1 MKRLLCLPVLLLL
14 GLAGCAG
21 DRLHSTG
28 MDLIAK
34 GQPEEGVRK
43 LEEASQAEPRN
54 VVFRSDFLNR
64 RAEQVTRLL
73 AQGDEARA
81 AGRWDAAEV
90 AYARVTKMEPANAH
104 AEAGLEAVAQARRR
118 VPLLEQAKQALQA
131 SDRTNAA
138 ILVRQIL
145 AEEPRNLDALALQRL
160 IDDSNDASQLSSP
173 AMHANFRK
181 PINLQFRDASLK
193 LVLEALARATGVD
206 FILDKDVRPDLRTTV
221 FLRQA
226 PLEDALEL
234 ILQSNNL
241 EKKVLNANAVLIYTG
256 TPDKLKEYKELVVKG
271 FYLANADVNK
281 TNAMIKGLLKTKDT
295 FVDEKL
301 NLLVVRDTPEA
312 IRLAEKLI
320 AMQDLPEPEVMLDVE
335 VLEVKRS
342 RLNELGIQW
351 TSQFTITPLTSSPAT
366 IASLRGLNASRL
378 GVTVPSATV
387 NLRRELGDANILA
400 NPRIRARNREK
411 AKIMIGD
418 KVPVTT
424 NTATA
429 TGLVSE
435 SVQYLDVGIKL
446 EAEPN
451 VYLDGDVA
459 IRVGLEV
466 SSIVREIRT
475 PGGSLAYQIGSRS
488 ATTVLRLQDGETQ
501 VLAGL
506 ISDEDRHDAS
516 RVPGLGDLPVLGR
529 LFGSQ
534 KDGHEKTEVVLSIT
548 PHLIRNIQRPAAGAG
563 EFWSGTEASLNT
575 RPLRLGQASEDAAD
589 GKPLAGKPSIPAN
602 RVGDSATTVVPT
614 KLVFTWAGPERI
626 IRGEPFK
633 VALHLQSDG
642 GVRSLPLQ
650 FGYDPENLQLVDV
663 ADGGYFK
670 KGGTQTSFSHS
681 VNAGEGKAMV
691 SIVRAGTD
699 GTRGDD
705 DVVILTMKSL
715 SNKSSEL
722 KLLSAAPGTVGAKTP
737 SPTLP
742 APLLIKVGD

>member
-1 MKRLLCLPVLLLL
+1 M
-14 GLAGCAG
+14 LAGCAG
-21 DRLHSTG
+21 DRLHSAG
-28 MDLIAK
+28 MSLIAN

-43 LEEASQAEPRN
+43 LAEASQAEPHN
-54 VVFRSDFLNR
+54 VAFRSDFLNQ
-64 RAEQVTRLL
+64 RAEQVGRLL
-73 AQGDEARA
+73 SQGDEARA
-81 AGRWDAAEV
+81 AGRLDAAEA
-90 AYARVTKMEPANAH
+90 AYVKVTRIEVTNAR
-104 AEAGLEAVAQARRR
+104 AEAGLAAIAQARSRA
-118 VPLLEQAKQALQA
+118 PLLERAKLLLQA
-131 SDRTNAA
+131 NDKANAA
-138 ILVRQIL
+138 VLVRQVLIE
-145 AEEPRNLDALALQRL
+145 APRNPEALALQRQ
-160 IDDSNDASQLSSP
+160 IDDANEAGMLSTP

-181 PINLQFRDASLK
+181 PINLQFRDAGLK

-241 EKKVLNANAVLIYTG
+241 EKKVLNPNTVLIYAS
-256 TPDKLKEYKELVVKG
+256 TPEKQKGYKELVVKG

-281 TNAMIKGLLKTKDT
+281 THTMIKNMLKTKDS

-301 NLLVVRDTPEA
+301 NLLVIRDTPEA

-351 TSQFTITPLTSSPAT
+351 SSQFTVTPITGATAT
-366 IASLRGLNASRL
+366 ISDLRGLDSSRL
-378 GVTVPSATV
+378 GITVPSATV
-387 NLRRELGDANILA
+387 NVRRELGDANILA

-411 AKIMIGD
+411 AQIMIGD

-446 EAEPN
+446 NAEPN
-451 VYLDGDVA
+451 IFLDGDVA

-466 SSIVREIRT
+466 STIVREIRT

-488 ATTVLRLQDGETQ
+488 ASTVLRLRDGETQ

-506 ISDEDRHDAS
+506 ISDEDRHDAN
-516 RVPGLGDLPVLGR
+516 RIPGLGDLPVLGR

-534 KDGHEKTEVVLSIT
+534 KDDHAKTEVVLSIT
-548 PHLIRNIQRPAAGAG
+548 PHLIRNIERPAASAS

-575 RPLRLGQASEDAAD
+575 QPLRIGAASEEPAERKPAGQI
-589 GKPLAGKPSIPAN
+589 GKAG
-602 RVGDSATTVVPT
+602 GSATSAAPT
-614 KLVFTWAGPERI
+614 KLVFSWAGPAKVVP
-626 IRGEPFK
+626 GEPFR

-650 FGYDPENLQLVDV
+650 LGFDPSNVQLIDV
-663 ADGGYFK
+663 AEGGYFK
-670 KGGTQTSFSHS
+670 KDATRASLSHS
-681 VNAGEGKAMV
+681 INAGEGKAMV

-705 DVVILTMKSL
+705 DVVVLTLKALNDKPSQ
-715 SNKSSEL
+715 L
-722 KLLSAAPGTVGAKTP
+722 KLLSAAPATTGDKA
-737 SPTLP
+737 P
-742 APLLIKVGD
+742 APALPEPFLIKAGD